1 MEYEL
6 TSTINAGTL
15 EIKLSGKGAD
25 HKDAGKLLS
34 TITELITTH
43 HPKHV
48 LIDIRSI
55 QNRLGLL
62 DAYQLIHTVPPGT
75 SHIKTAIIDREER
88 KILLNFYETTSE
100 NAGFVAHFFSDEAA
114 ARTWLVS

>member
-6 TSTINAGTL
+6 TSSINEETL

-25 HKDAGKLLS
+25 YKDAGRLLS
-34 TITELITTH
+34 AVAELITAK
-43 HPKHV
+43 HPKNI

-62 DAYQLIHTVPPGT
+62 SAYQLIHSFPRET
-75 SHIKTAIIDREER
+75 SHIKTAIIDREEY
-88 KILLNFYETTSE
+88 KILQNFYETTSE

-114 ARTWLVS
+114 ARAWLIS

>member
-6 TSTINAGTL
+6 TSSINEGTL

-34 TITELITTH
+34 TIAELIAAR
-43 HPKHV
+43 HPKHI

-55 QNRLGLL
+55 QNRLGFL
-62 DAYQLIHTVPPGT
+62 DAYQLIHSVPPGT
-75 SHIKTAIIDREER
+75 SHIKTAIIDREEH
-88 KILLNFYETTSE
+88 KSLQNFYETTSE
-100 NAGFVAHFFSDEAA
+100 NAGFVAHFFSDETA